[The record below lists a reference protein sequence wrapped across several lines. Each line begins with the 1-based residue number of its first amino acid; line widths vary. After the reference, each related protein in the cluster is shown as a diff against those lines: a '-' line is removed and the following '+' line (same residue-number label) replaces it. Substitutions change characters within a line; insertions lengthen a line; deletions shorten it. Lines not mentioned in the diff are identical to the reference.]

1 MIEIRSQLI
10 QPSMPILLI
19 AIVVFVVLLIAGLY
33 LEEMSWKQVIVW
45 VVIAIVAY
53 VLVGFIDESMNLFS
67 AALAIIDL
75 VLAVVIFKEYVGR
88 L

>member
-1 MIEIRSQLI
+1 
-10 QPSMPILLI
+10 MPILLI
-19 AIVVFVVLLIAGLY
+19 AIVVFIVLLVAGLY
-33 LEEMSWKQVIVW
+33 LEELSWKHAAVW

-53 VLVGFIDESMNLFS
+53 VVCVEVVDPSMSLFS

-75 VLAVVIFKEYVGR
+75 VLAVIIFREYVGR

>member
-1 MIEIRSQLI
+1 
-10 QPSMPILLI
+10 MPILLI
-19 AIVVFVVLLIAGLY
+19 AIVVFIVLLIAGLY
-33 LEEMSWKQVIVW
+33 LEDLTWKHVVVW
-45 VVIAIVAY
+45 VAIAIVAY

-75 VLAVVIFKEYVGR
+75 VLAVLIFKEYVGR

>member
-1 MIEIRSQLI
+1 MNIF
-10 QPSMPILLI
+10 LI
-19 AIVVFVVLLIAGLY
+19 ATVVFIVLLIAGLY
-33 LEEMSWKQVIVW
+33 LGELTWKHVVVW
-45 VVIAIVAY
+45 VVVASVAY
-53 VLVGFIDESMNLFS
+53 VVLVWFVDESMNLFS